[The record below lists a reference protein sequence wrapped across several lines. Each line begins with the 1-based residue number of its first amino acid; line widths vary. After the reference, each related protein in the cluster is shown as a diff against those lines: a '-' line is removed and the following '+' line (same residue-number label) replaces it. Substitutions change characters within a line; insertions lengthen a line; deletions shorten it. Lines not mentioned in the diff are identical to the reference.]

1 VKVAFATCS
10 ALPGGA
16 ADDQHAARLLGADF
30 RAWDDDGVDWDAY
43 DRVVLRSTWDYTGR
57 LYAFLA
63 WCRAVGPR
71 RLRNPPALVAFNA
84 DKRYLAALSAPSV
97 PTTFVAP
104 GDALPALDGE
114 VVVKPGVSAGA
125 RDTGRFG
132 PTTHDAALALV
143 ERIRASGRV
152 ALVQPYMPQVDER
165 GETALVFVGGEL
177 SHVLHK
183 RPVLRGE
190 GVAPATG
197 GPLGVAE
204 AMLEHDIVVP
214 GTADAVRRAFASR
227 VHAEVAARFGQPLY
241 ARVDL
246 VADRDGAPLLLEL
259 EAIEPALYLA
269 GAPGASE
276 RFAAAVRAL

>member
-1 VKVAFATCS
+1 MKVVFATCS
-10 ALPGGA
+10 ALPDG
-16 ADDQHAARLLGADF
+16 ADDDRDAARLLGADF
-30 RAWDDDGVDWDAY
+30 RAWDDETVDWSAY
-43 DRVVLRSTWDYTGR
+43 DRVVLRSTWDYTSR
-57 LYAFLA
+57 LEAFLA
-63 WCRAVGPR
+63 WCRAVGPA

-84 DKRYLAALSAPSV
+84 DKRYLAKLSALSV

-104 GDALPALDGE
+104 GDDLPALDGE
-114 VVVKPGVSAGA
+114 VVVKPSVSAGA

-132 PTTHDAALALV
+132 PAGHADALALV

-152 ALVQPYMPQVDER
+152 ALVQPYMSQVDEG

-190 GVAPATG
+190 GVAPATSG
-197 GPLGVAE
+197 VLGVAE
-204 AMLEHDIVVP
+204 VMLEHDLVVP
-214 GTADAVRRAFASR
+214 GTADAVQRAFAGR
-227 VHAEVAARFGQPLY
+227 VLAEVAARFGQPLY

-276 RFAAAVRAL
+276 RFAAAVRAS

>member
-16 ADDQHAARLLGADF
+16 DDDRDAARLLVADF
-30 RAWDDDGVDWDAY
+30 RAWDDEAVDWDAY

-57 LYAFLA
+57 LGAFLA
-63 WCRAVGPR
+63 WCRAVGPA
-71 RLRNPPALVAFNA
+71 RLRNSPELVAFNA
-84 DKRYLAALSAPSV
+84 DKRYLAELSAPSV
-97 PTTFVAP
+97 PTLFVAP

-114 VVVKPGVSAGA
+114 VVVKPSVSAGA

-132 PTTHDAALALV
+132 PAGHAAALALV

-152 ALVQPYMPQVDER
+152 ALVQPYMAQVDAR

-183 RPVLRGE
+183 RPVLRCE

-204 AMLEHDIVVP
+204 AMLEDDIVVP
-214 GTADAVRRAFASR
+214 GTADAVQRAFASR

-269 GAPGASE
+269 GAAGAPE
-276 RFAAAVRAL
+276 RFAAAVRAS